1 MIIFIFGRGLASFRS
16 VCVADE
22 LRPRACAGDA
32 AAGHYIGPASLGRG
46 DFQVS
51 CSILLRFTR
60 GAFGLLWKNLKRL
73 VYMERLTNPLA
84 RSRPNPRTKQK
95 T

>member
-1 MIIFIFGRGLASFRS
+1 MIIFIFGRGLAGT
-16 VCVADE
+16 E
-22 LRPRACAGDA
+22 NT
-32 AAGHYIGPASLGRG
+32 
-46 DFQVS
+46 
-51 CSILLRFTR
+51 SILLRFTR

-84 RSRPNPRTKQK
+84 CSRPNPRTKQK